1 MDFERNLPVND
12 NSDRD
17 KVVPFRSLE
26 YVRAEEKKKER
37 LDKEREYIFSPLQAI
52 ASASDYF
59 FKTFESLDK
68 SLERSLW
75 LVTEDPSA
83 SQNTK
88 DFANTISH
96 KMQYVRKLFD
106 DKEAG
111 KSVPNQ
117 LENLHG
123 HLFKIAEDIGNI
135 LHIYLDHIP
144 ATNEDSGKVVALTTF
159 RAQQQVP
166 KALQESSDLINWH
179 TKHFVEQTM
188 LLTQS
193 FEKIRTLIFDREH
206 ELIRNNKS
214 LLSGTNAQHIKS
226 IMEEI
231 RSEIGTAKEI
241 LGSDEDDIGSLNE
254 RLYFFHQQISS
265 AAHLYMKLF
274 EISLG

>member
-1 MDFERNLPVND
+1 MNVERGRPAND
-12 NSDRD
+12 NEKTVQLQSSGDRH
-17 KVVPFRSLE
+17 
-26 YVRAEEKKKER
+26 AEERKKGR
-37 LDKEREYIFSPLQAI
+37 LDEEQKYIFSPLKDI
-52 ASASDYF
+52 ESASRSCF
-59 FKTFESLDK
+59 EEFKSLDK
-68 SLERSLW
+68 SLERSLS
-75 LVTEDPSA
+75 LVTQDSSVPQKARDLANSIFQEMQSA
-83 SQNTK
+83 RES
-88 DFANTISH
+88 
-96 KMQYVRKLFD
+96 LD
-106 DKEAG
+106 DKEAKG
-111 KSVPNQ
+111 SIPNQ